1 MKLHIDFETY
11 SACEL
16 KSAGLD
22 NYAKDPSTGVWCMAY
37 GFDEED
43 VLLWRPGSCDIERVR
58 DHIAKGEVVYA
69 HNAPFELAIWNNVM
83 VPKFNWPRLEP
94 KQVRCTMAM
103 AYAMGLPGA
112 LENLAPALGIE
123 QRKDAAGKRVMMQL
137 AKPKEDGTFW
147 NPETD
152 PEKFQKLYDY
162 CIQDVVVERSAE
174 NRMVKMIPSEL
185 DVWQLDYLINQR
197 GVAIDI
203 PSVNAAIALV
213 ETEKNRLDNDIRKL
227 TGNSVAGSSDLTQ
240 LKKWIQFRGIETK
253 GLAKGDIITLLDGEL
268 PSDVRQVLGLR
279 REAAK
284 TSTAKLIAMRDAA
297 SMDNR
302 VRGILQYHGAATGR
316 WAGRRIQ
323 VQNLPRGFLKPKQVE
338 DAIAHF
344 KDADYLDIM
353 YGNPLDVISS
363 CIRGMIVAAPGNE
376 LICSDFSN
384 IEGRV
389 LAWLAGEAWKLDA
402 FKDYDTIVGTDA
414 KGEPIRVGADLYVL
428 SYAKS
433 FGVTLE
439 EALPHRQIGKVQELA
454 LGYQGGVGAFQ
465 TMAKTYR
472 VTVSDERADEL
483 KLFWRNAHPNVVQYW
498 YNLEDA
504 AIAAVHNPRTKFTVG
519 AKGSEVIFLKNGS
532 FLWCRLPSGRALC
545 YPYPK
550 VIQIMTPWGA
560 EKEALSYMTVVDD
573 STRRKG
579 NTIADPNS
587 SGSWQRISTYGG
599 SLAENVTQAVARDL
613 LSEALLRLED
623 KNIPTI
629 MHVHDEVV
637 VEGPK
642 GTVTL
647 DEVENVMAV
656 VPAWARGLPLA
667 SAGWCGERYRK
678 D

>member
-1 MKLHIDFETY
+1 
-11 SACEL
+11 
-16 KSAGLD
+16 
-22 NYAKDPSTGVWCMAY
+22 
-37 GFDEED
+37 
-43 VLLWRPGSCDIERVR
+43 
-58 DHIAKGEVVYA
+58 
-69 HNAPFELAIWNNVM
+69 
-83 VPKFNWPRLEP
+83 
-94 KQVRCTMAM
+94 
-103 AYAMGLPGA
+103 
-112 LENLAPALGIE
+112 
-123 QRKDAAGKRVMMQL
+123 
-137 AKPKEDGTFW
+137 
-147 NPETD
+147 
-152 PEKFQKLYDY
+152 
-162 CIQDVVVERSAE
+162 
-174 NRMVKMIPSEL
+174 
-185 DVWQLDYLINQR
+185 
-197 GVAIDI
+197 
-203 PSVNAAIALV
+203 
-213 ETEKNRLDNDIRKL
+213 
-227 TGNSVAGSSDLTQ
+227 
-240 LKKWIQFRGIETK
+240 
-253 GLAKGDIITLLDGEL
+253 
-268 PSDVRQVLGLR
+268 
-279 REAAK
+279 
-284 TSTAKLIAMRDAA
+284 
-297 SMDNR
+297 
-302 VRGILQYHGAATGR
+302 
-316 WAGRRIQ
+316 
-323 VQNLPRGFLKPKQVE
+323 
-338 DAIAHF
+338 
-344 KDADYLDIM
+344 
-353 YGNPLDVISS
+353 
-363 CIRGMIVAAPGNE
+363 MIVAAPGNE

-389 LAWLAGEAWKLDA
+389 LAWLAGEDWKIQA
-402 FKDYDTIVGTDA
+402 FKDYDNGT
-414 KGEPIRVGADLYVL
+414 GADLYVL

-483 KLFWRNAHPNVVQYW
+483 KVFWRNAHPNVVQYW
-498 YNLEDA
+498 YDLEDG

-550 VIQIMTPWGA
+550 VIPIMTPWGA

-579 NTIADPNS
+579 NTISDPNS

-613 LSEALLRLED
+613 LSEALLRLEE

-637 VEGPK
+637 VEVPK

-647 DEVENVMAV
+647 SEVENVMAV